1 MRFFVL
7 FRGIT
12 RPKLL
17 FSFPSPPYLR
27 HLRYLREKP
36 LKFPVSSFTFP
47 LYVPRMQFSDL
58 IQNELILRAIAD
70 AGYTEPT
77 PIQAEAI
84 PAIQTGRD
92 IIGCARTGTGKTAA
106 FALPLIQKLEESWT
120 AAREIRVRSL
130 ILSPTRELAIQL
142 AANIKAFAAHTELT
156 SLLVHG
162 GTEYEEQILTLRE
175 GVDILI
181 ATPGRMLDLIER
193 KTLKLDQIEIFVVD
207 EADRMLDMGF
217 APDIRK
223 IAPMLPQTRQA
234 LFFSATM
241 PNEALSL
248 ANGILQKPMHVSS
261 DPVSAAAENIAK
273 SLYYVEKNNKNAL
286 LSWILHK
293 LEYDRILIFC
303 RTRRGA
309 DRLTASMKKQDLPVD
324 VLHGEKEQSHR
335 QDILEAFK
343 SGETPVLIATDL
355 AARGIDIESISHI
368 INFDLPNETETFVHR
383 IGRTARAGASG
394 NAISFCDPTEKGY
407 LRDII
412 AHLGE
417 DIEVIEDHPFH
428 SEQIKNYSGNVQS
441 KHTPDKKKHV
451 TKIREQTTWRLA
463 PGETNK
469 LHAKETGP
477 KKNVRRNPKK
487 KGK

>member
-1 MRFFVL
+1 M
-7 FRGIT
+7 
-12 RPKLL
+12 
-17 FSFPSPPYLR
+17 
-27 HLRYLREKP
+27 E
-36 LKFPVSSFTFP
+36 
-47 LYVPRMQFSDL
+47 FSDL
-58 IQNELILRAIAD
+58 IQNELILRAIDD

-106 FALPLIQKLEESWT
+106 FALPLIQRLEDTWT

-142 AANIKAFAAHTELT
+142 QENIRKFAAHTELT
-156 SLLVHG
+156 TLLVHG
-162 GTEYEEQILTLRE
+162 GTEYENQILTLRE

-193 KTLKLDQIEIFVVD
+193 KTLKLDQVEVFVVD

-241 PNEALSL
+241 PKEALSL
-248 ANGILQKPMHVSS
+248 ATGILRKPMHVSS
-261 DPVSAAAENIAK
+261 DPISAAAENIQK
-273 SLYYVEKNNKNAL
+273 QLYYVEKNNKFAL
-286 LSWILHK
+286 LEWLLRR
-293 LEYDRILIFC
+293 LEYDRVLVFC

-309 DRLTASMKKQDLPVD
+309 DKLTERMKKNELPAD

-335 QDILEAFK
+335 QDILDTFR
-343 SGETPVLIATDL
+343 SGETPILIATDL
-355 AARGIDIESISHI
+355 AARGIDIENISHI
-368 INFDLPNETETFVHR
+368 INFDLPNETETYVHR

-394 NAISFCDPTEKGY
+394 IAISFCDPTEKSY
-407 LRDII
+407 LREILV
-412 AHLGE
+412 HLDE
-417 DIEVIEDHPFH
+417 DMEEIEDHPFH
-428 SEQIKNYSGNVQS
+428 SEQVKHYSGNVKS

-463 PGETNK
+463 PGDAKK

-477 KKNVRRNPKK
+477 KKNIRRNPKK
-487 KGK
+487 KQG